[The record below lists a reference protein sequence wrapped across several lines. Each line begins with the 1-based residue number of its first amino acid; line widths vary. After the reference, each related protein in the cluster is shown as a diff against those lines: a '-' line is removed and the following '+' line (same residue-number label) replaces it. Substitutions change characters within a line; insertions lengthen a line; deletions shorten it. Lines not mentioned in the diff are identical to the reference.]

1 MNTPPDAPTRPEV
14 ATIRAWASGF
24 ARGQATESK
33 FRIPVAVPLG
43 VGRSYMSKDRPKC
56 VTGRVCIA
64 AKQKLPA
71 GPLSG
76 RAASWAR
83 SDATVLGRMVTV
95 RPASRPP
102 PEIAKVAGN
111 AAVPRVG
118 GIFAGSTCATV
129 SHMSREITQRE
140 LRNNSGE
147 IMRALDGGE
156 SFVVTRNGV
165 PVGELAPLRRRR
177 FVAADAAIAAFV
189 GAPRLEDL
197 RSDLDAVLDQDPE
210 PRA

>member
-1 MNTPPDAPTRPEV
+1 
-14 ATIRAWASGF
+14 
-24 ARGQATESK
+24 
-33 FRIPVAVPLG
+33 
-43 VGRSYMSKDRPKC
+43 
-56 VTGRVCIA
+56 
-64 AKQKLPA
+64 
-71 GPLSG
+71 
-76 RAASWAR
+76 
-83 SDATVLGRMVTV
+83 
-95 RPASRPP
+95 
-102 PEIAKVAGN
+102 
-111 AAVPRVG
+111 
-118 GIFAGSTCATV
+118 
-129 SHMSREITQRE
+129 MSREITQRE

-197 RSDLDAVLDQDPE
+197 RSDLDAVLDQDPA